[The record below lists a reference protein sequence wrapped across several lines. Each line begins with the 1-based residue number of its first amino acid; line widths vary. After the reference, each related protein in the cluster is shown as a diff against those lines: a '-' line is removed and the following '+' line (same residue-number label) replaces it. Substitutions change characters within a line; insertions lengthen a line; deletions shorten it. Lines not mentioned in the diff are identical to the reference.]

1 LRTSLRRTV
10 GREVSGPPVGSSI
23 RGKAAMEI
31 EQHMQVWPIEAR
43 DIPEAW
49 FLCIR
54 KVLEAGYEYTIGR
67 GSFQGNKRKELDLV
81 VVQIRQPGIRPLV
94 PDVPQG
100 ISPPT
105 TIDYVES
112 YLPYLMSSCKA
123 ENEEYTYGEDIE
135 PQLPEVIRM
144 YQESGFNTNQAF
156 MAIGSRES
164 IYLSD
169 PPCLRGIHTRVRYGK
184 LHFVV
189 YFRSWDLWGGFPSNL
204 AGLQL
209 MKEYMAGEIGVG
221 DGELICLSSGM
232 HLYDHTWEWAKIVA
246 HIK

>member
-1 LRTSLRRTV
+1 
-10 GREVSGPPVGSSI
+10 
-23 RGKAAMEI
+23 MEI

-209 MKEYMAGEIGVG
+209 MKEYMAGEVGVG

>member
-1 LRTSLRRTV
+1 
-10 GREVSGPPVGSSI
+10 
-23 RGKAAMEI
+23 MEI